1 MQLANECIVIS
12 LIYLEKMM
20 MTGKIEI
27 RNINWRPLLFT
38 ALLLASKFWED
49 VNLWNID
56 YAEEID
62 LYPLKSINRMESEF
76 LSLCDYNIYVSADL
90 YSRYQAKVREL
101 SNPIL
106 ATSHRGPQGG
116 RPSHFNRFKHIGVSG
131 KQANASLLSNPS
143 NAAPPPMITVVKAPA
158 QDEDRKIRMMQ
169 NPEFR

>member
-1 MQLANECIVIS
+1 MPLFIFTFEKVEYEEQDCSEEDLIRFMRHILDKMQLANECIVIS

-20 MTGKIEI
+20 LTGKIEI

-56 YAEEID
+56 YAEEIE

-90 YSRYQAKVREL
+90 YSRYQTKVREL

-106 ATSHRGPQGG
+106 GNTGPKNS
-116 RPSHFNRFKHIGVSG
+116 RLSHFNRFKQGG
-131 KQANASLLSNPS
+131 AS
-143 NAAPPPMITVVKAPA
+143 
-158 QDEDRKIRMMQ
+158 Q
-169 NPEFR
+169 NP